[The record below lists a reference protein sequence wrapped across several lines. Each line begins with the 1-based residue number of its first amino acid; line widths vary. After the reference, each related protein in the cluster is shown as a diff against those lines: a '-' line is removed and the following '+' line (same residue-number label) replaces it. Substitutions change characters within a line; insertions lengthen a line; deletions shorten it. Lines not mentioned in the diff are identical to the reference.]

1 MLLIL
6 ANPAV
11 RARAMRLVSEAPDGW
26 VVDIREPK
34 RNEDQSALFH
44 ARCTLLEQS
53 NIEWAGKRR
62 SKDEWKILLVSGH
75 AVATKIGAE
84 MVPGLEG
91 EFCNLRER
99 TATMGRKRMT
109 SLIEYTTAFC
119 VDKGIQIPAGEGYD
133 DTFRG

>member
-11 RARAMRLVSEAPDGW
+11 RARALRLVSEATEGW

-44 ARCTLLEQS
+44 SLCSELAASDL
-53 NIEWAGKRR
+53 EWAGKRR
-62 SKDEWKILLVSGH
+62 DKDSWKVLLVSGH

-84 MVPGLEG
+84 MVPGLEN
-91 EFCNLRER
+91 EFVNLREQ
-99 TATMGRKRMT
+99 TATMGRKRMA
-109 SLIEYTTAFC
+109 SLIEYALAWC
-119 VDKGIQIPAGEGYD
+119 AEHGVEIRIPCNALEE
-133 DTFRG
+133 